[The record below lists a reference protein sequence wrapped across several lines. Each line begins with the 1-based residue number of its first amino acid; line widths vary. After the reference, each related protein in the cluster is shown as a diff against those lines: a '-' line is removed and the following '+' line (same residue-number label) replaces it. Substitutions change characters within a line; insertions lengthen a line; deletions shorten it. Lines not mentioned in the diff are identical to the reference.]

1 MINLIKNEIYKIFHK
16 LSTYIVLIIALL
28 FVILTNVIY
37 REFDDFETVETF
49 SEIDINEVNN
59 YINNYNPETDSIED
73 YAYNLALLD
82 SYNLSKNY
90 SSDSWEYNVFMTKYL
105 DLNTEYYILM
115 HSDNQDEEKIAN
127 LNKSM
132 LAILQAVYQSD
143 WQYFVSLEQS
153 ELEMLIASY
162 DEALEIANLSTD
174 DKLNY
179 NKQKYIAEEKLGL
192 LNYRL
197 EENVPYGNDY
207 LNTAINNIENNLY
220 TMADYMYDLDSPRET
235 YAAALKTYHE
245 NKYILEEKID
255 TNDSST
261 LRSVIMNFYNE
272 YAFLIIV
279 FIIMIAGSIVSD
291 EFSRGTIKSLLTIP
305 HSRSKI
311 LLAKYL
317 TVILLIPFIIL
328 FLLVCELLIGGL
340 LLGFNSLSI
349 PAVVYNIAHNGV
361 DILNVFSYFGLY
373 TLANLPE
380 LLLLT
385 TLAFTCSII
394 LNNTAFAVAITF
406 CGMIASQ
413 IINGIA
419 ISYDIKVLDYFVTT
433 NWDFTVFLFGG
444 TSPFGLTIAHGV
456 MVCLTYLILMLLIG
470 FAIFTNK
477 DIKNV

>member
-115 HSDNQDEEKIAN
+115 HSDNPDEEKIAN

-179 NKQKYIAEEKLGL
+179 NKQKYIAEEELEL

-291 EFSRGTIKSLLTIP
+291 EFSRGTIKSLLTGP

-340 LLGFNSLSI
+340 LLGFDSLSI
-349 PAVVYNIAHNGV
+349 PAVVYNITHNSV
-361 DILNVFSYFGLY
+361 DILNIFSYFGLY

-444 TSPFGLTIAHGV
+444 SSPFGLTIAHGV

>member
-1 MINLIKNEIYKIFHK
+1 
-16 LSTYIVLIIALL
+16 
-28 FVILTNVIY
+28 
-37 REFDDFETVETF
+37 
-49 SEIDINEVNN
+49 
-59 YINNYNPETDSIED
+59 
-73 YAYNLALLD
+73 
-82 SYNLSKNY
+82 
-90 SSDSWEYNVFMTKYL
+90 
-105 DLNTEYYILM
+105 
-115 HSDNQDEEKIAN
+115 
-127 LNKSM
+127 
-132 LAILQAVYQSD
+132 
-143 WQYFVSLEQS
+143 
-153 ELEMLIASY
+153 
-162 DEALEIANLSTD
+162 
-174 DKLNY
+174 
-179 NKQKYIAEEKLGL
+179 
-192 LNYRL
+192 
-197 EENVPYGNDY
+197 
-207 LNTAINNIENNLY
+207 
-220 TMADYMYDLDSPRET
+220 MADYMYDLDSPRET

-340 LLGFNSLSI
+340 LLGFDSLSI

-361 DILNVFSYFGLY
+361 DILNIFSYFGLY

-413 IINGIA
+413 IINGLA

-444 TSPFGLTIAHGV
+444 SSPFGLTIAHGV

>member
-90 SSDSWEYNVFMTKYL
+90 SPDSWEYNVFMTKYL

-115 HSDNQDEEKIAN
+115 HSDNPDEKEIAN

-179 NKQKYIAEEKLGL
+179 NKQKYIAEEELEL

-235 YAAALKTYHE
+235 YATALKTYHE

-340 LLGFNSLSI
+340 LLGFDSLSI

-444 TSPFGLTIAHGV
+444 SSPFGLTIAHGV

>member
-37 REFDDFETVETF
+37 REFDDFETVETL

-115 HSDNQDEEKIAN
+115 HSDNPDEEKIAN

-143 WQYFVSLEQS
+143 WRYFVSLEQS

-162 DEALEIANLSTD
+162 DEALEIANLSND

-179 NKQKYIAEEKLGL
+179 NKQKYIAEEELEL

-340 LLGFNSLSI
+340 LLGFDSLSI

-413 IINGIA
+413 IINGLA

-444 TSPFGLTIAHGV
+444 SSPFGLTIAHGV